1 MTSGEKIN
9 TVDLY
14 TAMLI
19 KVILLV
25 LFLAYSGGL
34 FYGGMYW
41 AGQGGDKSR
50 TMLASLNDPRSSS
63 FANLRGQIKGKV
75 TKVEDT
81 KIYIE
86 PEKGGQAIFS
96 LPNAVLVSEIK
107 DGKVTELGREKSA
120 VKVGENALITIAGFN
135 NGFAVTAVSYTPA
148 SLPLSG
154 QMKELNQ

>member
-1 MTSGEKIN
+1 
-9 TVDLY
+9 
-14 TAMLI
+14 MLI

-25 LFLAYSGGL
+25 LFLIYSGGL

-41 AGQGGDKSR
+41 AKQNGDKSR
-50 TMLASLNDPRSSS
+50 TMLANLNNPRSSS
-63 FANLRGQIKGKV
+63 YASLRGQIKGKV
-75 TKVEDT
+75 TKVEEN

-107 DGKVTELGREKSA
+107 DGKVTELGKDKSA
-120 VKVGENALITIAGFN
+120 VKVGESGLITIAGYN
-135 NGFAVTAVSYTPA
+135 NGFAVTAISYTPA
-148 SLPLSG
+148 SFPLSG